1 MSTISAGNNNS
12 VADPT
17 IPLHPILSA
26 ASPEMRRSIV
36 SGMRWTFWL
45 SALSV
50 PFSFGTAVILA
61 RVAPEVIGTFGL
73 LQIYIGVVSVF
84 FFVGGNAV
92 LIRFIPQLGAAD
104 RISFFVSYFLVN
116 CMALVPW
123 LVAATLW
130 PRGLR
135 YLFGEGHTGPFWIT
149 LLYLSPI
156 YIIFS
161 ASLAALKGML
171 DLKWAQG
178 LDRIVAVGSFAIYLT
193 LYMTAR
199 PVLAKHYTG
208 IIWGTYLS
216 LVLVVVYFAMRRFL
230 QSNDGFRWSQL
241 RVLFPPGF
249 RRYTLSL
256 QGGSILNFFS
266 GRLDYLLLLHFGG
279 LALLGKYVALMSLL
293 LPITKV
299 ITFFL
304 DSLLPSLTN
313 TLSQRDL
320 KSSEEVAEICIRIVV
335 PASLIMAGLLVF
347 FAHPITLLLGQK
359 YLGFEQMLW
368 IAAPFAVVQGV
379 GWTTGN
385 ILSAIGRPE
394 YSAIATALRIVLFLI
409 LFFPLWHAYQLLGAV
424 ITWGVCEVFYH
435 GTSLY
440 FVLAHVPF
448 RYHWLRTY
456 LPSIVVLVG
465 LPILASHFTLSSPML
480 ILFGIFLALIFIYLF
495 LARYSVAEIYMLSHF
510 ILPDFRKFQEMRS
523 RKA

>member
-1 MSTISAGNNNS
+1 VS
-12 VADPT
+12 
-17 IPLHPILSA
+17 ILYPANTPMLSS

-61 RVAPEVIGTFGL
+61 RIAPEVIGTFGL

-92 LIRFIPQLGAAD
+92 LIKFIPELGGAD
-104 RISFFVSYFLVN
+104 RISFFGTYFVVN
-116 CMALVPW
+116 CVALVPW
-123 LVAATLW
+123 LVGATLW
-130 PRGLR
+130 PGGLR
-135 YLFGEGHTGPFWIT
+135 YLFGEGHTGPFWIA

-156 YIIFS
+156 YIIYS
-161 ASLAALKGML
+161 ASLAALKGVM

-178 LDRIVAVGSFAIYLT
+178 LDRIVAVGSFAVYLI
-193 LYMTAR
+193 LYVAAR
-199 PVLAKHYTG
+199 PVLANYYTT
-208 IIWGTYLS
+208 IIWGVYLS
-216 LVLVVVYFAMRRFL
+216 VVLVVTYFATRRFL
-230 QSNDGFRWSQL
+230 HLNDGFRWSRL
-241 RVLFPPGF
+241 RVLFPTGF
-249 RRYTLSL
+249 WRYTLSL
-256 QGGSILNFFS
+256 QSGSFLNFFS
-266 GRLDYLLLLHFGG
+266 GRLDYLLLLYFGG

-299 ITFFL
+299 VSFFL

-320 KSSEEVAEICIRIVV
+320 KSSEEVAEICTRIVV
-335 PASLIMAGLLVF
+335 PASLFMAGLLVF

-359 YLGFEQMLW
+359 YLGLEKLLW

-394 YSAIATALRIVLFLI
+394 YSAMATFLRILLFLI
-409 LFFPLWHAYQLLGAV
+409 LFFPLWHAYELLGVV
-424 ITWGVCEVFYH
+424 ITWGICEVFNH
-435 GTSLY
+435 GMSLL
-440 FVLAHVPF
+440 FVLAKAPF
-448 RYHWLRTY
+448 RYHCLRTY
-456 LPSIVVLVG
+456 WPSMLVLVG
-465 LPILASHFTLSSPML
+465 LPILASRMTSWSSLP
-480 ILFGIFLALIFIYLF
+480 ILFAIFLVLIFAYLV
-495 LARYSVAEIYMLSHF
+495 LAGYSVQEIRMLSHF
-510 ILPDFRKFQEMRS
+510 VLPDALSFSALRS